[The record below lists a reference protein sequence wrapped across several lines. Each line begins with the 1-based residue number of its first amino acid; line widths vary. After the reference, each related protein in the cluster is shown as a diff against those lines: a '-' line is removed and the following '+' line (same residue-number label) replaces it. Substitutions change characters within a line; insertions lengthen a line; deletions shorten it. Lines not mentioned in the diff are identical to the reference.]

1 MVSSMLGRIP
11 LERLD
16 HMRRITALV
25 LLVASLAFT
34 TSAQEPA
41 RPQGQPAPDAPAP
54 APAPAQQTNAAGQP
68 VFRGGI
74 NFVRVDVIVTDKQGN
89 PVMDLTQAD
98 FEVAEDGKP
107 QTVETFKLVKVDTTA
122 PEYTTRAIRTRE
134 DEELAAAD
142 ESARI
147 FVFFLDDYNVRLGN
161 SMAARKPVSDFIRNQ
176 LAPNDLVAVMYPLT
190 PLDAVVL
197 TRNHEAVIRVIERF
211 EGRKYRYEARNQ
223 IEERY
228 AQQPT
233 EIVERIR
240 RQVSLS
246 ALKALSVKL
255 GALREGRKA
264 IVLLSE
270 GYTAMLP
277 PQMRDAIAGFTGLGN
292 PAAGNPFAG
301 ENNLAEE
308 RARNMAEFDLQSE
321 LQNVFDAANRT
332 NTAIYAVDPR
342 GLSTGEYD
350 IQDNI
355 GARQSQDA
363 LRSTMATL
371 QVLAENTDGRAI
383 VNRNDLA
390 KGMEQIVRDS
400 SAYYL
405 VGYSSTQSP
414 QDGKFHPIRV
424 RVKRPGVQ
432 VRARKGYWA
441 LTAADTE
448 RVTAPA
454 KPGPPAAVSRAIA
467 GIAPVSGR
475 RFVRTWVGTE
485 PGEEGRTKVT
495 FVWEPVPA
503 APGVKR
509 EEPRQVSLV
518 AASPAGEE
526 FFSGPVGDVTAGAK
540 GASVSF
546 DVKPGRVRL
555 RLAVEGDGA
564 AALDQEDKEVTVP
577 DLTSSDLRLA
587 TPRVFV
593 ARTTREFQA
602 LKADAAPTPTALR
615 EFRRTDRLLVRINA
629 FGKAAGAPT
638 LTARLLN
645 KQGQKMADLTVAPPA
660 DAPDPGQV
668 DLPLSNL
675 AAGEY
680 LLEVSAASDG
690 QTPATELVA
699 FRVTS

>member
-1 MVSSMLGRIP
+1 
-11 LERLD
+11 
-16 HMRRITALV
+16 MRRITTLV
-25 LLVASLAFT
+25 VLVASLALT
-34 TSAQEPA
+34 TSAQEAA
-41 RPQGQPAPDAPAP
+41 RPQGQQTPEAPPPAPEAQTPAEP
-54 APAPAQQTNAAGQP
+54 VDAGQP
-68 VFRGGI
+68 IFRGGI
-74 NFVRVDVIVTDKQGN
+74 NFVRVDVIVTDRQGN
-89 PVMDLTQAD
+89 PVTDLTQAD

-122 PEYTTRAIRTRE
+122 PEYTTRSIRTRE

-161 SMAARKPVSDFIRNQ
+161 SMASRKPVSDFIRNQ
-176 LAPNDLVAVMYPLT
+176 LSPNDLVAVMYPLT

-197 TRNHEAVIRVIERF
+197 TRNHEAVIRTIERF
-211 EGRKYRYEARNQ
+211 EGRKFRYEARNA

-233 EIVERIR
+233 EVVERIR

-321 LQNVFDAANRT
+321 LQSVFDAANRT

-342 GLSTGEYD
+342 GLSNGEFD

-355 GARQSQDA
+355 GARQSTEA

-414 QDGKFHPIRV
+414 QDGKFHAIRV
-424 RVKRPGVQ
+424 RIKRPGVQ

-441 LTAADTE
+441 LSAADAE
-448 RVTAPA
+448 RVTAPVKA
-454 KPGPPAAVSRAIA
+454 GPPPAVTRAIA
-467 GIAPVSGR
+467 GIAPASGR
-475 RFVRTWVGTE
+475 RFVRTWLGTE
-485 PGEEGRTKVT
+485 PGEDGRTKVT
-495 FVWEPVPA
+495 FVWEPIPA
-503 APGVKR
+503 APGVRR
-509 EEPRQVSLV
+509 EEAKQVSLV

-526 FFSGPVGDVTAGAK
+526 FFNGPVGDLASVSK

-546 DVKPGRVRL
+546 DVKPGKVRL
-555 RLAVEGDGA
+555 RLAVEGNAA
-564 AALDQEDKEVTVP
+564 AALDQEDREITVP

-587 TPRVFV
+587 TPRVYV
-593 ARTTREFQA
+593 ARTAREFQQ
-602 LKADAAPTPTALR
+602 LKVDEAPTPTALR

-629 FGKAAGAPT
+629 FGKSADAPT

-645 KQGQKMADLTVAPPA
+645 KQGQKMAELPVAAPA
-660 DAPDPGQV
+660 SAAEATQV
-668 DLPLSNL
+668 ELPLSNL

-680 LLEVSAASDG
+680 LLELAAAADG
-690 QTPATELVA
+690 QTPAPELVA